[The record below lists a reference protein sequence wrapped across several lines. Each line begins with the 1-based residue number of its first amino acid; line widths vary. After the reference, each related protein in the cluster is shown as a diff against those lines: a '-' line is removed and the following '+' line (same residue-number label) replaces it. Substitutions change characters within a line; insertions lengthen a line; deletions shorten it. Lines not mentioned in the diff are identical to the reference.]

1 MTTTP
6 SALDTEVCI
15 LGAGPGGCA
24 AALQLAKLGISSIV
38 IEKATFPR
46 DKVCGD
52 ALSGKVMRT
61 LERLDQDLAETVKRH
76 SDSMP
81 SWGVTFIAPN
91 GNALRVPFSRET
103 GIGEAPGAIL
113 PRFAFDALLFEHV
126 KHTEGITVIQGA
138 AARKFDRTASGWHI
152 TDQDGVVSVN
162 ARMILDASGANSLFS
177 RHVAKL
183 PMEPEH
189 HAAGVRAYYSGVTGL
204 DAQGFIELI
213 FLKDLLPGYLWIFP
227 LPNGRANVG
236 LGLRS
241 DVVKKRR
248 VDLKALMA
256 KLTQEHPQLRG
267 RFEHA
272 KLDGAIQGMGLPL
285 ASKRRALSG
294 DGFMLIGDAGHL
306 IDPFTGEGISHAM
319 ISGVYAAE
327 TTANMLL
334 ANDTSAKATKHYDE
348 RVWKRLGKELAIST
362 RLQQMANRPGLF
374 NFVVDRANKNPALAD
389 TISSMFNDL
398 DLRERLKKPGFY
410 VDLVLGRKLRA

>member
-126 KHTEGITVIQGA
+126 KRTEGITVIQGA

-256 KLTQEHPQLRG
+256 KLIQEHPQLRG

-319 ISGVYAAE
+319 ISGVHAAE

-334 ANDTSAKATKHYDE
+334 ANDTSAKAAKHYDE